1 MKLKGFVGKG
11 TGKLGESVWSV
22 FRGEQVV
29 RHTAASVKNPK
40 TARQEL
46 SRAKFKL
53 AVDWSRIFND
63 ALAVGY
69 SGVKTQTLSARNEFV
84 KRVIP
89 VSAGI
94 IKGNTPETVTVDITL
109 WQISRGNLPT
119 PELGNASATQTAT
132 VDVPVTSI
140 PSVPSQYGPGEYGVV
155 IVVLQPDVMR
165 SVVFQVK
172 PTAGTTQKLTVPA
185 DWSGMDVHVYG
196 FGKVIPDAKNGIPSA
211 TEPWM
216 YPSEASATLY
226 LGSVSVI

>member
-40 TARQEL
+40 TPRQEL
-46 SRAKFKL
+46 SRRKFSM
-53 AVDWSRIFND
+53 AVDWSRVLND
-63 ALAVGY
+63 GLLVGY
-69 SGVKTQTLSARNEFV
+69 SGVKTQMLSARNEFV

-89 VSAGI
+89 VSGGVI
-94 IKGNTPETVTVDITL
+94 SGTTVAELTLDITL
-109 WQISRGNLPT
+109 LPISRGNLPVPT
-119 PELGNASATQTAT
+119 LAQAEASQAAKISIPVTTIP
-132 VDVPVTSI
+132 DVPT
-140 PSVPSQYGPGEYGVV
+140 QYGPGTYGIV
-155 IVVLQPDVMR
+155 IVVVQPDLMR
-165 SVVFQVK
+165 SVTVQAL
-172 PTAGTTQKLTVPA
+172 PTQGQPLVVDLPK

-196 FGKVIPDAKNGIPSA
+196 FGKVIPNAKNGIPSA

-226 LGSVSVI
+226 LGAVSVI